1 MRNNIVYVHIEKVSH
16 LTLTYGISII
26 DFLAGIKKKPENV
39 LSLGVVDPSQEID
52 IYSGFNMYI
61 GQNQVQSFLLSQ
73 AQNDLQWIDFD
84 HSFDLES
91 LTPQEVAEMLYLG
104 HAFTHLKSPFY
115 YKLQN
120 DFVYLTLPNGAN
132 KIYYRYLPSFYRV
145 LSKSLTRHLTVAYRE
160 KRTFF
165 LRKRIADFPE
175 TLVRQLLTLLIGGA
189 VFDFGNTQI
198 HGQEL
203 TVSLLTAPESV
214 YQLKWHEPTML
225 IEKSSLVGN
234 LKYNLTSRKWQL
246 IVLSPEAF
254 EDNLNF

>member
-1 MRNNIVYVHIEKVSH
+1 MRDNIVYVHIERVSH
-16 LTLTYGISII
+16 LTLTYGISIT
-26 DFLAGIKKKPENV
+26 DFLAGIKKLPNNV
-39 LSLGVVDPSQEID
+39 LSLEEVDPAQEID

-61 GQNQVQSFLLSQ
+61 GKKQVENFLLGHS
-73 AQNDLQWIDFD
+73 AKGLQWIDFD

-132 KIYYRYLPSFYRV
+132 KIYYRYLPLFYHV
-145 LSKSLTRHLTVAYRE
+145 LSKSLTRHLTDAYRE

-165 LRKRIADFPE
+165 LRKQVAQLPVG
-175 TLVRQLLTLLIGGA
+175 TAKQLVTLLVGGA

-203 TVSLLTAPESV
+203 SVPVLTAPESV

-225 IEKSSLVGN
+225 IEKSSLVGK
-234 LKYNLTSRKWQL
+234 LKYRLTSRSWHL
-246 IVLSPEAF
+246 EVLSPEAF
-254 EDNLNF
+254 EDNLNL